1 VATVSDSTFGNI
13 HFSDDTGW
21 IGSYVYTFL
30 GSKVTVELNLG
41 GDEDEDISSI
51 QRDAFVLFDGNSVE
65 LCRQAEE
72 AIFKHY
78 QSRCKDLREQFG
90 DSADEYMPVIDNKI
104 QLRPLVTPMAL
115 MVKESLTST
124 DRIIGLLFNCTWE
137 PSLGLA
143 VRFVNEVVREVG
155 PQDIVL

>member
-1 VATVSDSTFGNI
+1 MTMIFDRTFGNI

-21 IGSYVYTFL
+21 IGSYVYPFL

-41 GDEDEDISSI
+41 GEENEDISST
-51 QRDAFVLFDGNSVE
+51 QRDAFVLFDSNSVE

-72 AIFKHY
+72 SIFRHY
-78 QSRCKDLREQFG
+78 QSRCKDLREQFA
-90 DSADEYMPVIDNKI
+90 DTADEYMPIIDNKT
-104 QLRPLVTPMAL
+104 QLKPLVTPVAL

-124 DRIIGLLFNCTWE
+124 DRVIGLLFNCSWE

-143 VRFVNEVVREVG
+143 VRFVNEVVGEVG